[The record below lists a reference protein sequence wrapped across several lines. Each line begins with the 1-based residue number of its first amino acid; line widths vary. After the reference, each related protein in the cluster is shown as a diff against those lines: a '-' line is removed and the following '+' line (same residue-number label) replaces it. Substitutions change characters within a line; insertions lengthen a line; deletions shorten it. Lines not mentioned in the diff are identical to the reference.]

1 MIRPMIAGNWKMN
14 GTVEDLGELRA
25 IASALSSDFG
35 RNFDAVICPPATLL
49 SRAMQIL
56 QGESLKLGGQDCHF
70 ANTGAHTGD
79 ISAAMLKDAG
89 ADFVILG
96 HSERRTSYQENDAV
110 ISRKIETA
118 LKAQLHVILCVGETL
133 EEREAGKTLDLIGQ
147 QLEGSLPATA
157 IAQEIII
164 AYEPVWA
171 IGSGKVPSLKEIQMV
186 HHFIRQ
192 KMQNRFG
199 AEGSQIRLLYGGS
212 VKPDNAGQILA
223 LNDVNG
229 ALVGGASLKAVDFIA
244 ICAAAR

>member
-14 GTVEDLGELRA
+14 GTSEDLGELRA

-35 RNFDAVICPPATLL
+35 RGFDAVICPPATLL
-49 SRAMQIL
+49 SRAVQIL

-79 ISAAMLKDAG
+79 ISAVMLKDAG

-96 HSERRTSYQENDAV
+96 HSERRTSYQESDVV
-110 ISRKIETA
+110 ISRKVATAIE
-118 LKAQLHVILCVGETL
+118 AQLHVILCVGETL
-133 EEREAGKTLDLIGQ
+133 AQREAGRTLDLIGQ
-147 QLEGSLPATA
+147 QLDGSLPETA
-157 IAQEIII
+157 IAQNIII

-171 IGSGKVPSLKEIQMV
+171 IGSGKVPSLEEIQTV

-199 AEGSQIRLLYGGS
+199 AEGPQIRLLYGGS
-212 VKPDNAGQILA
+212 VKPDNAGQILE